1 MMLEPQQEE
10 EEEEEAQEEQLA
22 GSGHFFFKNNL
33 SIKFSYIYLN
43 KIFIYLYLFKKW
55 WNQQCKLI

>member
-22 GSGHFFFKNNL
+22 GSGQFIFFTNL
-33 SIKFSYIYLN
+33 SIKFLYTGIYLN
-43 KIFIYLYLFKKW
+43 KIFIYLYLFKK
-55 WNQQCKLI
+55 